1 VFFSLFPALP
11 VNEYG
16 MHIGLVAPPWL
27 PVPPSGYG
35 GTESVV
41 DALARG
47 LVAAGH
53 EVTLFATGDST
64 CPVRRAWHHGRAQP
78 DRLGDADVEL
88 PHAARAHARLAGVDV
103 IHDHSLVSA
112 RLAVRRARPGR
123 RPPLVVTA
131 HNPFNVAERAAWREI
146 ARTAAVVAISHDH
159 AGTAPPGVVNAVIH
173 HGIEVDRHPAGSGDG
188 GYALFLGRM
197 APCKGVDLAVDAA
210 RRAGLPLRIAA
221 KMRLP
226 EEIAWF
232 EEVIRPRL
240 GWDVEYLGEVAGT
253 DKAELL
259 RHARVLL
266 NPIRWHEPF
275 GLVMIEALAHG
286 TPVVALAQGSAPEIV
301 DDGVTGF
308 LATDVDGLVAGLA
321 GVAGIDRYACRA
333 AVRTRFSVERMV
345 ADHIALYR
353 RLLTGARTHPAL
365 PLTGRRPPRP
375 AIGRSAAEPT
385 PA

>member
-1 VFFSLFPALP
+1 
-11 VNEYG
+11 

-47 LVAAGH
+47 LAGAGH

-64 CPVRRAWHHGRAQP
+64 CPVRRAWFHERAQP
-78 DRLGDADVEL
+78 DRLGDAAVEL
-88 PHAARAHARLAGVDV
+88 PHAAGAHDHLATVDL

-112 RLAVRRARPGR
+112 RLAVRRTRPER
-123 RPPLVVTA
+123 RPTLVLTA
-131 HNPFNVAERAAWREI
+131 HNPFQARERAAWREVG
-146 ARTAAVVAISHDH
+146 RGAAVVAISHDH
-159 AGTAPPGVVNAVIH
+159 AGTAPPGVVNTVIH
-173 HGIEVDRHPAGSGDG
+173 HGLEVDRLPVGTGNG

-197 APCKGVDLAVDAA
+197 APCKGVDMAIDAA

-232 EEVIRPRL
+232 DEAIRPRL
-240 GWDVEYLGEVAGT
+240 GGDVEYVGEVAGA
-253 DKAELL
+253 DKTELL

-275 GLVMIEALAHG
+275 GLVMIEALACG

-308 LATDVDGLVAGLA
+308 LATDLDGLVAGLA
-321 GVAGIDRYACRA
+321 RVGALDRRDCRA
-333 AVRTRFSVERMV
+333 AARARFSVGRMV
-345 ADHIALYR
+345 ADHLALYG
-353 RLLTGARTHPAL
+353 RLLAGARARPAV
-365 PLTGRRPPRP
+365 PRAGRRPARP
-375 AIGRSAAEPT
+375 AVGRSAAEPA